1 MTPGPRTTDQ
11 DQRPSTQGPR
21 TKNPGPRIPDPRPR
35 TCDWSAPAI
44 VTLPDSHSR
53 TCTAALPG
61 GGIFLV
67 GNQILAGRDPVTLA
81 VARDG
86 ILFDQQ
92 WAVRAGAPPV
102 RSPGHAKGVG
112 FQYPGALVLGDEM
125 LVSYSIGKEDI
136 GLTRFPL
143 SAIGES
149 LQSRGNELMN

>member
-1 MTPGPRTTDQ
+1 M
-11 DQRPSTQGPR
+11 
-21 TKNPGPRIPDPRPR
+21 
-35 TCDWSAPAI
+35 I

-53 TCTAALPG
+53 TCAATLPS

-67 GNQILAGRDPVTLA
+67 GNQISKGRDPVTLA

-86 ILFDQQ
+86 LLFDRQ

-102 RSPGHAKGVG
+102 RYPGHAKGVG

-143 SAIGES
+143 TAIGES
-149 LQSRGNELMN
+149 QSLA